1 VIDTAAIF
9 IVMLFALH
17 GYWRGLLRKLA
28 GIGAFI
34 IASITVGMVAE
45 RAAAWISQRWDVH
58 PMLVYLPCCVVGWFA
73 IFIICR
79 VLLGFVAAAL
89 GGGAD
94 GKPSSWNRQLGA
106 VFGAVEALALCWFVV
121 GILLSFPPDW
131 RRERMPAVHSALGE
145 SRFALITQ
153 KTNPSIFVAFGTL
166 ISDMDVLAS
175 EPEALEELAADPA
188 VRKVVAHKKVLEV
201 LNDEG
206 LVKEWRQGR
215 RMSFLTD
222 RKVLNALEDS
232 EVAGLLRDP
241 EFREAVHKVA
251 DRVRRERKGK

>member
-1 VIDTAAIF
+1 VIDAAAIL
-9 IVMLFALH
+9 IVLLFALH

-28 GIGAFI
+28 GIGAFV
-34 IASITVGMVAE
+34 IASITVGIVAE
-45 RAAAWISQRWDVH
+45 RAAAWVSQRWDVH
-58 PMLVYLPCCVVGWFA
+58 PVLVYLPCCVVGWLV
-73 IFIICR
+73 IFIVCR
-79 VLLGFVAAAL
+79 VLLGSVAGAL

-106 VFGAVEALALCWFVV
+106 IFGAVEALALCWFVV

-131 RRERMPAVHSALGE
+131 RKERMPAVHKELDRSVLAKV
-145 SRFALITQ
+145 TQ
-153 KTNPSIFVAFGTL
+153 QTNPSIFVAFGTL

-175 EPEALEELAADPA
+175 EPEALEELAADPS
-188 VRKVVAHKKVLEV
+188 VRKVVANRKVMEV
-201 LNDEG
+201 LTDEG
-206 LVKEWRQGR
+206 LVEEWRQGR

-251 DRVRRERKGK
+251 ERVRRQRAE